1 MTNEG
6 RSRRPAPTAL
16 VVVSVVTGLVFAW
29 PFLYIVWRNVTLGS
43 DVWGELTSA
52 STLEALGRTV
62 ALATTVALT
71 AAALGTALPGSS
83 SARTCRSGGSG
94 ACSRRCRS
102 CSRRSWAPLR

>member
-1 MTNEG
+1 M
-6 RSRRPAPTAL
+6 
-16 VVVSVVTGLVFAW
+16 VSVVTGLVFAW

-71 AAALGTALPGSS
+71 AAALGTAL
-83 SARTCRSGGSG
+83 AWLVVRTDVPFRRLWRGPSRRKSGPSSG
-94 ACSRRCRS
+94 A
-102 CSRRSWAPLR
+102 A